1 MSWQDD
7 TRVCAGLYRKRGNA
21 EDSLYSS
28 DIGSHI
34 NTLTTVLYCI
44 KEWANIDL
52 TLPIHHHYTVHV
64 QKRATKLIHGFEKFS
79 YSDRPVAVNTEGYRR
94 HEIEEMG
101 AKFQILTHNFS
112 ALKGFRGAIL
122 ISGDAGRAFLSL
134 IFAH

>member
-79 YSDRPVAVNTEGYRR
+79 YSDRLRKSELPTLKYRR
-94 HEIEEMG
+94 IRGDMIETYKIITGIYDKE
-101 AKFQILTHNFS
+101 AS
-112 ALKGFRGAIL
+112 PVLKLNLSTITRGN
-122 ISGDAGRAFLSL
+122 
-134 IFAH
+134 